1 MGKATHFTSYSGIA
15 QHRACPQQ
23 WQYQRI
29 RNLERF
35 RADDIPVELNFGQ
48 WWHALRAADSIERGR
63 AYGTLQH
70 CPEKL
75 QTVDDGPE
83 ISTAESDDG
92 SLTEAV
98 WDAAEAWWRTLHA
111 EVHDEWDSRIGGSLV
126 DRLAYVDEQWRE
138 RWAEER
144 EHEQPLAV
152 EMRWRRELPTLSD
165 PETGEVADP
174 DTAMVGYVDEVYYDS
189 KRKIVVVRD
198 HKSHKA
204 LGTQT
209 AVDDMMDSQLQ
220 VYSWGASPQITEWGY
235 GPVRAVAYDRV
246 RSTAPKTP
254 KVTISGTLSKSIKDY
269 DLRTYLEW
277 AKGPDGQGVPFE
289 GRKKDGSQAGFYTA
303 EESEVARLS
312 DPAAVSA
319 WLQRTLTPL
328 NRNIVTTH
336 LRASVDT
343 SFDIARTI
351 VRVKE
356 SGEAAR
362 NLTSRCKWC
371 PFAELC
377 RAEMNGGPNGE
388 YDLAAFGLS
397 KRPEK

>member
-1 MGKATHFTSYSGIA
+1 MTERVRHTSYSAIT

-23 WQYQRI
+23 WQYQRMQK
-29 RNLERF
+29 LDRF

-48 WWHALRAADSIERGR
+48 WWHALRAADSITRGR
-63 AYGTLQH
+63 ENGTLQH
-70 CPEKL
+70 LPETI

-92 SLTEAV
+92 KLTEAV
-98 WDAAEAWWRTLHA
+98 LDAASRWWESLPH
-111 EVHDEWDSRIGGSLV
+111 EVQDEWHSRIGGTLP
-126 DRLAYVDEQWRE
+126 DRLAYVDARWHE
-138 RWAEER
+138 RWDADTK
-144 EHEQPLAV
+144 HEQPLAV
-152 EMRWRRELPTLSD
+152 EFRWKRELPTLSD
-165 PETGEVADP
+165 PETGEIANPNTV
-174 DTAMVGYVDEVYYDS
+174 MVGFVDEIFYDT

-204 LGTQT
+204 LGAQS

-220 VYSWGASPQITEWGY
+220 VYSWGASTQVTEWGY

-254 KVTISGTLSKSIKDY
+254 KLTLTGTLSKSVKDY
-269 DLRTYLEW
+269 DLTTYLTF
-277 AKGPDGQGVPFE
+277 AAGPDGQGVPFE
-289 GRKKDGSQAGFYTA
+289 GRKKDGSGAGVYHA
-303 EESEVARLS
+303 EDAEVARLS
-312 DPAAVSA
+312 DPAAHSA

-328 NRNIVTTH
+328 NRNVITTH

-343 SFDIARTI
+343 AFDISRTVAR
-351 VRVKE
+351 VEE

-377 RAEMNGGPNGE
+377 RAEMTGGPGGE
-388 YDLAAFGLS
+388 YDLAAFGLTRR
-397 KRPEK
+397 K